1 MTPIEEEKLT
11 SGSRNHLVGRLS
23 RKTGSKRF
31 GTVCVT
37 VCLTIIVGLCTIMR
51 NYFWYLLISFG
62 LGADADLLTTTFK
75 GYT

>member
-23 RKTGSKRF
+23 KQTGSERF

-37 VCLTIIVGLCTIMR
+37 VCLPIIVGSCTIMR
-51 NYFWYLLISFG
+51 SYFWYLLISSVV
-62 LGADADLLTTTFK
+62 GADA
-75 GYT
+75 Y

>member
-23 RKTGSKRF
+23 RQTGSERF

-51 NYFWYLLISFG
+51 SSFWYLLISSG
-62 LGADADLLTTTFK
+62 VGVDAD
-75 GYT
+75 